1 MSLRF
6 LQHVALFAAV
16 VTTGLMAGLFF
27 AFTTAVMPAL
37 RHGGDRTFVEAM
49 NRIST
54 DIQNGWFL
62 LCFMGALLLSIAAT
76 ALSLPHATR
85 SALPWAI
92 AGAVLYLAVIIVTGG
107 VNIPL
112 NNDLAKTA
120 ADTASL
126 AQLADA
132 RHTFESRW
140 IAWNNVRTL
149 LNVASFVCL
158 TMALMVSARPATSV
172 ADHAASPTRGITTAM
187 LPAPDNR

>member
-126 AQLADA
+126 ADA
-132 RHTFESRW
+132 RHAFENRW

-158 TMALMVSARPATSV
+158 TMALVVSTRPATSV
-172 ADHAASPTRGITTAM
+172 ADHAAPPARGITTAV
-187 LPAPDNR
+187 LPAPDHR